1 MGLLNDRQ
9 AAQADKILDQAS
21 RYAEVVDR
29 LVPDFDGPID
39 DVVRVGV
46 KTVIGLAR
54 RLVRRRRS
62 LDELVAVLEA
72 WAEDD
77 APELDVDA
85 MVRRAKARIEAQRA
99 GR

>member
-1 MGLLNDRQ
+1 
-9 AAQADKILDQAS
+9 
-21 RYAEVVDR
+21 
-29 LVPDFDGPID
+29 
-39 DVVRVGV
+39 
-46 KTVIGLAR
+46 
-54 RLVRRRRS
+54 VRRRRS

-85 MVRRAKARIEAQRA
+85 MVRRAKARIEAKRA